1 MCPVLKLTVNH
12 VFGIISETRSWNGD
26 ARISRNRFVM
36 CICNGSRHIQSYK
49 DVREIVLV
57 HCVAVKIIGITGVW
71 TLTEMF
77 SLASR

>member
-1 MCPVLKLTVNH
+1 MSMQEFPEIGLL
-12 VFGIISETRSWNGD
+12 R
-26 ARISRNRFVM
+26 AFVVIVVTYM
-36 CICNGSRHIQSYK
+36 IQSYK

-77 SLASR
+77 SLASRW

>member
-1 MCPVLKLTVNH
+1 MQEFPEIGLL
-12 VFGIISETRSWNGD
+12 R
-26 ARISRNRFVM
+26 AFVVIVVTYM
-36 CICNGSRHIQSYK
+36 IQSYK